1 MNGQQRQKNA
11 GLYRPSF
18 EHDNCGI
25 GAIVNIKGRKSHD
38 TVANA
43 LKIVEQLEHRTGKA
57 AEGKT
62 CDGVGI
68 LLQISHKY
76 FSKVCKPFGIFLG
89 SERDYGVGMFF
100 FPQDELKRNQ
110 AKNIFEVIVEKESYA
125 REGVHKG
132 MQGWICYEQEV
143 DGYWLVNFPQYGE
156 KNDIAEID
164 IKEEDL
170 KYLPNG
176 MNVKRNEQIKAQF
189 DALEKGKKAED
200 ISDYMI

>member
-1 MNGQQRQKNA
+1 MQMM
-11 GLYRPSF
+11 
-18 EHDNCGI
+18 DC
-25 GAIVNIKGRKSHD
+25 V
-38 TVANA
+38 
-43 LKIVEQLEHRTGKA
+43 
-57 AEGKT
+57 
-62 CDGVGI
+62 
-68 LLQISHKY
+68 
-76 FSKVCKPFGIFLG
+76 
-89 SERDYGVGMFF
+89 
-100 FPQDELKRNQ
+100 
-110 AKNIFEVIVEKESYA
+110 EVIVEKESYA

-189 DALEKGKKAED
+189 DALEKGKGGGYFRLYD
-200 ISDYMI
+200 LIG

>member
-1 MNGQQRQKNA
+1 M
-11 GLYRPSF
+11 GLYS
-18 EHDNCGI
+18 CGCI
-25 GAIVNIKGRKSHD
+25 LAAKRNR
-38 TVANA
+38 T
-43 LKIVEQLEHRTGKA
+43 TGK
-57 AEGKT
+57 GKVNKMQMMD
-62 CDGVGI
+62 CV
-68 LLQISHKY
+68 
-76 FSKVCKPFGIFLG
+76 
-89 SERDYGVGMFF
+89 
-100 FPQDELKRNQ
+100 
-110 AKNIFEVIVEKESYA
+110 EVIVEKESYA

>member
-1 MNGQQRQKNA
+1 MQMM
-11 GLYRPSF
+11 
-18 EHDNCGI
+18 DC
-25 GAIVNIKGRKSHD
+25 V
-38 TVANA
+38 
-43 LKIVEQLEHRTGKA
+43 
-57 AEGKT
+57 
-62 CDGVGI
+62 
-68 LLQISHKY
+68 
-76 FSKVCKPFGIFLG
+76 
-89 SERDYGVGMFF
+89 
-100 FPQDELKRNQ
+100 
-110 AKNIFEVIVEKESYA
+110 EVIVEKESYA

-164 IKEEDL
+164 IKEVDL

-200 ISDYMI
+200 ISDYMS